1 MALKIHK
8 TLKQNESPG
17 LEATEEYNDETRDE
31 IVTSYVK
38 ETFNEKITYKTGG
51 SYVEATVAL

>member
-31 IVTSYVK
+31 TVTSYVK
-38 ETFNEKITYKTGG
+38 ETFNEEITYKTGG

>member
-31 IVTSYVK
+31 TVTSYVE
-38 ETFNEKITYKTGG
+38 ETFNEETTDETGE